1 MRLGLIILSE
11 GFLFDSKIGGTGG
24 SLCSTPIFSRKLRGK
39 NM

>member
-24 SLCSTPIFSRKLRGK
+24 SLCQLRFFPA
-39 NM
+39 N